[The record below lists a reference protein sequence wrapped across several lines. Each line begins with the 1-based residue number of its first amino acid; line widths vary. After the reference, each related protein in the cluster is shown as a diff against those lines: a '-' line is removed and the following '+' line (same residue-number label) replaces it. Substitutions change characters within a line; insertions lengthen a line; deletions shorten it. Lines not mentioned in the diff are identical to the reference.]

1 MWNKLNIIWNKKK
14 GRKQVRKILVLRILT
29 NCKEKNLEIIQNFSQ
44 RFTFVSP
51 TKYNINAK

>member
-1 MWNKLNIIWNKKK
+1 MWNIIWNKKK
-14 GRKQVRKILVLRILT
+14 GRKQVRKNLVLRILT